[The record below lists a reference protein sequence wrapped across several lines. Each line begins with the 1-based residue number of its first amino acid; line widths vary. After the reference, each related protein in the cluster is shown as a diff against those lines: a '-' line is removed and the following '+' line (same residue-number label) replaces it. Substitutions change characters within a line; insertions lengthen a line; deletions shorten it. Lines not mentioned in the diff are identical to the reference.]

1 MTIEQLKQQQSEINK
16 KWQMISA
23 ELQAETQRA
32 QQAMRDLEVEYNK
45 TQGVI
50 EYLEKQQEND

>member
-1 MTIEQLKQQQSEINK
+1 MTIEQLKQQQSEINQ

-23 ELQAETQRA
+23 ELQAETQKA